1 MKLYFIGADHEVTGS
16 CHLLE
21 VNGKHLML
29 DCGMEQGRDVFENA
43 PLPVPASQIDAVILS
58 HAHIDHSGMLP
69 KLVHDGFAGKIWTT
83 KATADLS
90 DVMLRD
96 SAHIQESDAEWKS
109 RKAKRAGQP
118 EVLPAYT
125 VQDVENTVKL
135 FEPVSYD
142 EEFEPVEG
150 VKAHFEDA
158 GHILGSAISYLNI
171 HEGNADRTLCFT
183 GDLGNIDM
191 PILQDP
197 ADRKKTD
204 YVMMESTYGDRCHE
218 AQVDHVQQLAD
229 LMNETFAKGGN
240 LIIPCFAVGR
250 TQEMLYFIREILE
263 NNLVKYRNFTVY
275 VDSPLAVEATR
286 IFTDNTFGY
295 YDAEAMKVIKEGND
309 PLSLP
314 NLKLS
319 VSAEDSKAIN
329 DDTTPCVILSASGMC
344 DAGRIRHHLK
354 HNLWKNNCTVALAG
368 YQAEGTLGRR
378 LQDGA
383 SDVTILGEKIHV
395 AARIVRLQDVSA
407 HADQKGL
414 IRWLDSCEDK
424 PKKLFLVHGEDSV
437 CSSFRDMLKA
447 DHGYRVDAPYSGS
460 VYDLINDVWILE
472 KEPVEVIRK
481 KSEQQSAQSSANYER
496 DNLYLQ
502 LVEEGKRLAQLIT
515 TYRKAGKDELKHFLK
530 DVQKLIERWDSRS

>member
-1 MKLYFIGADHEVTGS
+1 MKLYFIGADHVVTGS

-21 VNGKHLML
+21 VNRKYLML
-29 DCGMEQGRDVFENA
+29 DCGMEQGRDVFENS
-43 PLPVPASQIDAVILS
+43 PLPVPASKIDAVILS

-125 VQDVENTVKL
+125 VEDVENTVKL

-142 EEFEPVEG
+142 ETFEPIEG
-150 VKAHFEDA
+150 VKVHFEDA
-158 GHILGSAISYLNI
+158 GHILGSAISCLNI

-197 ADRKKTD
+197 SDRKNTD
-204 YVMMESTYGDRCHE
+204 YVMMECTYGDRCHE
-218 AQVDHVQQLAD
+218 EQVDHVQQLAD
-229 LMNETFAKGGN
+229 LMNQTFAKGGN

-263 NNLVKYRNFTVY
+263 KNLVKYRNFTVY

-295 YDAEAMKVIKEGND
+295 YDAEAMKLIKEGNN

-383 SDVTILGEKIHV
+383 KDVTILGEKIHV
-395 AARIVRLQDVSA
+395 AARIVQLQDVSA

-414 IRWLDSCEDK
+414 IHWLETCEEK

-447 DHGYRVDAPYSGS
+447 EHGYRVDAPYSGS
-460 VYDLINDVWILE
+460 VYDLVNDAWILE

-502 LVEEGKRLAQLIT
+502 LVEEGKRLGQLIT

-530 DVQKLIERWDSRS
+530 DVQKLIERWDSSQ

>member
-21 VNGKHLML
+21 VNRKYLML
-29 DCGMEQGRDVFENA
+29 DCGMEQGRDVFENS
-43 PLPVPASQIDAVILS
+43 PLPVPASKIDAVILS

-125 VQDVENTVKL
+125 VEDVENTVKL

-142 EEFEPVEG
+142 ETFEPIEG
-150 VKAHFEDA
+150 VKVHFEDA
-158 GHILGSAISYLNI
+158 GHILGSAICCLNI

-197 ADRKKTD
+197 SDRKNTD
-204 YVMMESTYGDRCHE
+204 YVMMECTYGDRCHE
-218 AQVDHVQQLAD
+218 EQVDHVQQLAD
-229 LMNETFAKGGN
+229 LMNQTFAKGGN

-263 NNLVKYRNFTVY
+263 KNLVKYRNFTVY

-295 YDAEAMKVIKEGND
+295 YDAEAMKLIKEGNN

-383 SDVTILGEKIHV
+383 KDVTILGEKIHV
-395 AARIVRLQDVSA
+395 AARIVQLQDVSA

-414 IRWLDSCEDK
+414 IHWLETCEEK

-447 DHGYRVDAPYSGS
+447 EHGYRVDAPYSGS
-460 VYDLINDVWILE
+460 VYDLVNDAWILE

-502 LVEEGKRLAQLIT
+502 LVEEGKRLGQLIT

-530 DVQKLIERWDSRS
+530 DVQKLIERWDSSQ